1 MFGRILLML
10 RIRLQRVGRKN
21 EPQFR
26 FVLTDR
32 RNAAKSGKFL
42 EVLGFFDFRKDGKH
56 NIDGERVKEL
66 IAKGAIPTDTVH
78 NYLVQNKIIEGKKR
92 NVLPKKTVQKKEV
105 VEEKEAPKKVEEK
118 TEEKVD
124 ITEAVAEEVSK

>member
-1 MFGRILLML
+1 ML